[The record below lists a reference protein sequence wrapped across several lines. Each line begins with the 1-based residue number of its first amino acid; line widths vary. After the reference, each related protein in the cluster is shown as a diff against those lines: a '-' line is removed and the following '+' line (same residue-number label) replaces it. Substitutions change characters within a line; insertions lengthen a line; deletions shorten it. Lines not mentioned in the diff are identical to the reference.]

1 MITTT
6 AYDDDHHHRLFSH
19 TVKLQYVSST
29 YYLVMEHVS
38 LDKWNE
44 KSMKE
49 SDYDKVVGMKQE
61 VMRIMNDLWF

>member
-38 LDKWNE
+38 LDK
-44 KSMKE
+44 
-49 SDYDKVVGMKQE
+49 
-61 VMRIMNDLWF
+61 